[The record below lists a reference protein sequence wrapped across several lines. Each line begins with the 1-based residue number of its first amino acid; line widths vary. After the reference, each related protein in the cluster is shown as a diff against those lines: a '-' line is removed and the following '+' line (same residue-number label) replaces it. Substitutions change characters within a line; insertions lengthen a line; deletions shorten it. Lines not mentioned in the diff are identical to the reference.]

1 MDTLEKAIR
10 MMKPGCFMASI
21 DLEDAY
27 YTVPVHPSHQKYLK
41 FIFNG
46 TRYQYTCLPN
56 GLSSAPRI
64 FTKLMK
70 PAYALLHS
78 QGYLSLGY
86 IDDSYLQ
93 GDTYEECSQNITATG
108 TLFGKLG
115 FYLHPIKSVVNPTQT
130 LVFLGFLLNSQE
142 ITVSPTEQKIT
153 KPVEACIKLK
163 AKNKPLISE
172 VAKVIGILVSNFPGV
187 QYGPLHYGQL
197 EKDKSSALK
206 TNKGN
211 YNSQMTLSNGSLQEL
226 DWWIQ
231 NMPTAKQELAV
242 PTNNIVM
249 QTDASKAGWGAVSQ
263 GEVIGGRWTST
274 EALRHIN
281 VLELQAAFFA
291 LKSLCK
297 TVTNAHIRPQLDN
310 TTAAAYLN
318 KMGGSKS
325 MELNRL
331 AQEITLAVFKK
342 I

>member
-1 MDTLEKAIR
+1 
-10 MMKPGCFMASI
+10 MAFI
-21 DLEDAY
+21 DLKDAH

-56 GLSSAPRI
+56 ELSSAPRI

-70 PAYALLHS
+70 PVYALLHS
-78 QGYLSLGY
+78 QGYLNLGY

-108 TLFGKLG
+108 TMFGKSG

-130 LVFLGFLLNSQE
+130 LVFLRFLLNSQDMTE
-142 ITVSPTEQKIT
+142 SPTEQKIT
-153 KPVEACIKLK
+153 KTIEACTKLK

-187 QYGPLHYGQL
+187 QYCPLHYRQL
-197 EKDKSSALK
+197 EKDKSSPLK
-206 TNKGN
+206 TNTGN
-211 YNSQMTLSNGSLQEL
+211 YNSQMRLSNGFLQEL

-231 NMPTAKQELAV
+231 NMPTAKRELVV

-274 EALRHIN
+274 EALRHI
-281 VLELQAAFFA
+281 
-291 LKSLCK
+291 KSACLYFS
-297 TVTNAHIRPQLDN
+297 RYRG
-310 TTAAAYLN
+310 TASDYQNSDILP
-318 KMGGSKS
+318 KRH
-325 MELNRL
+325 L
-331 AQEITLAVFKK
+331 
-342 I
+342 